1 MVKTLK
7 KKQRGHHQEMLA
19 SFLGF
24 TNHSNVWIQFCQKKQ
39 KSDIGFTLRVVDA
52 GLWTPN
58 GALLNLFWYV
68 KRKTVMNFFTNENVF
83 FSVVF

>member
-1 MVKTLK
+1 MDTVL
-7 KKQRGHHQEMLA
+7 
-19 SFLGF
+19 S
-24 TNHSNVWIQFCQKKQ
+24 KKQ

-58 GALLNLFWYV
+58 GALLNLCEKFKRIYV